1 MENAFSQP
9 QSVVVLGGSS
19 DIARAIVKKLAAART
34 RNVVLAGRNQ
44 SLLDVAA
51 KEATDAGVTSTS
63 TAIFD
68 ANAPLDAGHVVDT
81 CFEKAGDIV
90 DLVII
95 AVGHL
100 GDQLVDEKDVAASVN
115 MVNVNFTWPVAAL
128 AQIRNRLLEQGS
140 GRILVISSVAAIRVR
155 RSMYLYSGTKAGLDR
170 LCDGLAD
177 SLEGTGVSLQILR
190 PGPVRTRMT
199 EGKKEQLFTQDVDNV
214 ASDTIKGLSS
224 GKRVITSPPILE
236 YLFAIL
242 RHLPAPLWRKINED
256 R

>member
-9 QSVVVLGGSS
+9 QSVVVFGGSS

-44 SLLDVAA
+44 SLLDEAA
-51 KEATDAGVTSTS
+51 KEAAEAGVTSIS

-68 ANAPLDAGHVVDT
+68 ANAPLEAGSVVAT
-81 CFEKAGDIV
+81 CFEKAGGII

-100 GDQLVDEKDVAASVN
+100 GNQLADEKVVAASVN

-128 AQIRNRLLEQGS
+128 AEIRNRLLEQGS

-155 RSMYLYSGTKAGLDR
+155 RNMYLYSGTKAGLDR

-177 SLEGTGVSLQILR
+177 SLQGTGVSLQILR

-199 EGKKEQLFTQDVDNV
+199 KGQKDQPFTQSVDQV
-214 ASDTIKGLSS
+214 ASDTVKGLSTT
-224 GKRVITSPPILE
+224 KRVITSPPVLE
-236 YLFAIL
+236 YLFAVL
-242 RHLPAPLWRKINED
+242 RHLPAPLWRKINEG